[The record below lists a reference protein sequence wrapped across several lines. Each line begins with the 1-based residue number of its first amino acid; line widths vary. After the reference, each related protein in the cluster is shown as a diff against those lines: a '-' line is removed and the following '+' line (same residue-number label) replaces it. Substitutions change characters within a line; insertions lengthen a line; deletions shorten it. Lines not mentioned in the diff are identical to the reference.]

1 MGPTTALL
9 PTLSLLLS
17 FFSGGSLLLMLLSAC
32 CCCCCCCCFCL
43 LMEPG
48 GRPGP
53 LLTGTPGVGV
63 PPLVGV
69 ALGVLAS
76 SFSDFRRTAAE
87 IKTEN

>member
-32 CCCCCCCCFCL
+32 CCCCCCCL

-63 PPLVGV
+63 APLVGV
-69 ALGVLAS
+69 ALGFLAS
-76 SFSDFRRTAAE
+76 SLSDLRRTAVLLGLR
-87 IKTEN
+87 